1 VKFMKSVEIL
11 RIDLSKKE
19 RRPAKDWVAEEKP
32 LHLFLDGAFYASI
45 HCSPSN
51 LEQLA
56 IGHLA
61 SEGILKSLSEIDK
74 LNVKDGVCQ
83 VKFISSVEAKR
94 RLRLSRQ
101 FGRVILSACGVQG
114 SYRMSRKL
122 PKIKSTLKVKANTI
136 LGCVKELNSAP
147 VFRKTG
153 GVHAAA
159 IFEGNGTRVAFAED
173 IGRHNAVDKVVGM
186 AMPCGTDL
194 ENCFIVSTGRLTGDM
209 VAKAATVK
217 LPIVAS
223 VAAAIDSGIAIAKRV
238 NLTLVGFVR
247 GMRMNVY
254 TRPERIIL

>member
-1 VKFMKSVEIL
+1 VKFMRNVEIL
-11 RIDLSKKE
+11 RVDLSTKE
-19 RRPAKDWVAEEKP
+19 CRRAKDWVAEEKP
-32 LHLFLDGAFYASI
+32 LQLFIDGTFYASI

-74 LNVKDGVCQ
+74 VNVRNAVCR
-83 VKFISSVEAKR
+83 VKFTSGLGIKR

-114 SYRMSRKL
+114 SYAVSRKL
-122 PKIKSTLKVKANTI
+122 PKIKATLKVKANII
-136 LGCVKELNSAP
+136 LDCVKELNSAP

-159 IFEGNGTRVAFAED
+159 IFKGNGTRVAFAED
-173 IGRHNAVDKVVGM
+173 IGRHNAVDKVVGI
-186 AMPCGTDL
+186 AMMSGTDL
-194 ENCFIVSTGRLTGDM
+194 GNSFIVSTGRLTGDM
-209 VAKAATVK
+209 VMKAATVK

-223 VAAAIDSGIAIAKRV
+223 VAAAIDSGIAVAKQV

-247 GMRMNVY
+247 GMHMNIY

>member
-1 VKFMKSVEIL
+1 MKIMKNVEIL

-19 RRPAKDWVAEEKP
+19 WRRTKDWVAEEKP
-32 LHLFLDGAFYASI
+32 LQLFVDGAFYASI

-74 LNVKDGVCQ
+74 VDVRDAVCR
-83 VKFISSVEAKR
+83 VKFIPGSGVKR

-101 FGRVILSACGVQG
+101 FGRVILSACGVQE
-114 SYRMSRKL
+114 SHTVSRKL
-122 PKIKSTLKVKANTI
+122 PKVKSTLKVRANTM
-136 LGCVKELNSAP
+136 LDCVKELNSAP

-159 IFEGNGTRVAFAED
+159 IYEGNGTCVAFAED
-173 IGRHNAVDKVVGM
+173 IGRHNAVDKAVGI
-186 AMPCGTDL
+186 AMLRGTDL
-194 ENCFIVSTGRLTGDM
+194 ENSFIVSTGRLTGDM
-209 VAKAATVK
+209 VMKAATVK

-223 VAAAIDSGIAIAKRV
+223 VSAAIDSGIANAKRA
-238 NLTLVGFVR
+238 NLTLVGFAR
-247 GMRMNVY
+247 GIRMNVY
-254 TRPERIIL
+254 THPERIVL

>member
-1 VKFMKSVEIL
+1 MKSVEIL

-19 RRPAKDWVAEEKP
+19 CRPAKDWVAEEKP
-32 LHLFLDGAFYASI
+32 LHLFLDGAFYVSI

-74 LNVKDGVCQ
+74 LDVKDGVCQ
-83 VKFISSVEAKR
+83 VKFISSVDAKR
-94 RLRLSRQ
+94 RVRLSRQ

-114 SYRMSRKL
+114 SYRVSRKL
-122 PKIKSTLKVKANTI
+122 PKVKSSLKVKANTI
-136 LGCVKELNSAP
+136 LDCIKELNSAP

-173 IGRHNAVDKVVGM
+173 IGRHNAVDKVVGI
-186 AMPCGTDL
+186 AMMRGTNL
-194 ENCFIVSTGRLTGDM
+194 GNCSIVSTGRLTGDM
-209 VAKAATVK
+209 AMKAATVK

-223 VAAAIDSGIAIAKRV
+223 VAAAVDSGIAIAKRV
-238 NLTLVGFVR
+238 NLTLIGFVR
-247 GMRMNVY
+247 GTHMNVY
-254 TRPERIIL
+254 TCPERLIL